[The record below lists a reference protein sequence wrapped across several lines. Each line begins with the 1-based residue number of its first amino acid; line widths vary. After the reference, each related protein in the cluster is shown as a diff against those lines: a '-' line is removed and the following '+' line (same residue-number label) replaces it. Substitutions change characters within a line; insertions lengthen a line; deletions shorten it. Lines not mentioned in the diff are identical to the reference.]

1 MNENMKDTIGTEN
14 EEIRKMIDSIEPE
27 EGAKERMLA
36 NIRAKANAQMAKKS
50 GEEDAEGK
58 ETEVKKAESTQ
69 PAEKKITG
77 EKKTKVIPL
86 SKIMSWGAAAA
97 ACLIIGI
104 IGVNVIPMILPGTD
118 MGVTGSDPIQIGNPF
133 EDVANAKVIEDR
145 LGISIDAPAGAKQVS
160 YHVIDGKMAD
170 VIFTVNGHEYD
181 LRASEQSGDISGI
194 YGIEADV
201 VQIDSETNAI
211 LTVLRDE
218 EEIYTKIEWTD
229 GKINYVVSNTDRAE
243 KEELIAV
250 YGQVK

>member
-118 MGVTGSDPIQIGNPF
+118 
-133 EDVANAKVIEDR
+133 
-145 LGISIDAPAGAKQVS
+145 
-160 YHVIDGKMAD
+160 
-170 VIFTVNGHEYD
+170 
-181 LRASEQSGDISGI
+181 
-194 YGIEADV
+194 
-201 VQIDSETNAI
+201 
-211 LTVLRDE
+211 
-218 EEIYTKIEWTD
+218 
-229 GKINYVVSNTDRAE
+229 
-243 KEELIAV
+243 
-250 YGQVK
+250 